1 MAADYHS
8 GMRSYG
14 QYCALARALD
24 VIGDRWTLLIVRELL
39 LRPCRFGE
47 LAEAL
52 PRVATNLL
60 TERLRA
66 LQAAGIV
73 ARTGGSP
80 ALYELT
86 ARGAELA
93 PVMGELIRW
102 GAAEMEP
109 RGPGED
115 LYRNRWFSQALEAL
129 IVGEAVTRPLVFA
142 LHFTDGDEPALL
154 SADPGVGVRALRG
167 AEAAGVEPE
176 ATITGSPRAMV
187 EMFAGVGQIGSM
199 QVSGTMDAVDRL
211 RVLILSAVRASRGL
225 TLPTRA
231 L

>member
-1 MAADYHS
+1 
-8 GMRSYG
+8 MRSYG

-24 VIGDRWTLLIVRELL
+24 VIGDRWTLLIARELL

-47 LAEAL
+47 LADAL

-66 LQAAGIV
+66 LETAGVV

-80 ALYELT
+80 TLYELT
-86 ARGAELA
+86 PRGAGLA
-93 PVMGELIRW
+93 PVMHELIRW

-115 LYRNRWFSQALEAL
+115 VYRNRWFSQALEAL
-129 IVGEAVTRPLVFA
+129 IPPAAVTRPLIFA
-142 LHFTDGDEPALL
+142 LHFTNGDAPAVLMAEPG
-154 SADPGVGVRALRG
+154 SGVRALRG
-167 AEAAGVEPE
+167 AEADAAEPE
-176 ATITGSPRAMV
+176 AVITGSPRGMV
-187 EMFAGVGQIGSM
+187 ELFAEVGDIGSM

-211 RVLILSAVRASRGL
+211 RALIVAAVQAGARPEVATARA
-225 TLPTRA
+225 
-231 L
+231 